1 MIFKV
6 LSLVFLFIIRIRF
19 PKGKPIADIIR
30 SRYGEALVR
39 KIRKFKKNDYKLRK
53 GHMNLRFLL
62 ECKKK
67 VLDTALSSYESF
79 SSDESRSENLRASEF
94 EVLRYL
100 SKNKNVMIQKKGKGN
115 TNVILA
121 KISYISATY

>member
-1 MIFKV
+1 MIVKV
-6 LSLVFLFIIRIRF
+6 FSLVFLFIIRIRF
-19 PKGKPIADIIR
+19 PKGKSIADIIR

-53 GHMNLRFLL
+53 RHMNLRFLL

-79 SSDESRSENLRASEF
+79 SSGESRSENLRGSEF
-94 EVLRYL
+94 EALRYL
-100 SKNKNVMIQKKGKGN
+100 SKIKM
-115 TNVILA
+115 L
-121 KISYISATY
+121 

>member
-1 MIFKV
+1 MIVKV

-19 PKGKPIADIIR
+19 PKGKSMADIIR
-30 SRYGEALVR
+30 SRYGEDLVR
-39 KIRKFKKNDYKLRK
+39 KIHKFKKNDYKLRK